1 MTTGEKIAM
10 LRKRKNITQEQL
22 AEILGVSRQSV
33 SRWEMDQAFP
43 ETEKLIRLSG
53 LFSCSIDFLLSEV
66 LDGKKQ
72 MDAGI
77 SADDCVAFIRECGYF
92 FLATS
97 VADCPRLRPFGM
109 IFSDN
114 EMLYIITDKQKS
126 VYSDLKQNARVE
138 LASFNPVTRK
148 WIRIS
153 GSVREN
159 DTCVS
164 RELALSA
171 YPSLRQKYP
180 GEQEVFLAIF
190 QVHTEAV
197 SIN

>member
-138 LASFNPVTRK
+138 LASYNPVTRR

-153 GSVREN
+153 GNVSES

-164 RELALSA
+164 HELALSA
-171 YPSLRQKYP
+171 YPTLRQKYP

>member
-53 LFSCSIDFLLSEV
+53 LFSCSIDFLLSEL

-126 VYSDLKQNARVE
+126 VYSDLKQNAKVE
-138 LASFNPVTRK
+138 LASYNPVTRK
-148 WIRIS
+148 WIRIN
-153 GSVREN
+153 GNVIEN

-164 RELALSA
+164 HELALSA
-171 YPSLRQKYP
+171 YPTLKQKYP
-180 GEQEVFLAIF
+180 GEQEVFLAIY
-190 QVHTEAV
+190 QVHIEAV

>member
-10 LRKRKNITQEQL
+10 LRKRKQITQEQL

-43 ETEKLIRLSG
+43 ETEKLIRLAG

-66 LDGKKQ
+66 LAGKTQ
-72 MDAGI
+72 EVESL
-77 SADDCVAFIRECGYF
+77 SADSCVAFIQECGYF

-97 VADCPRLRPFGM
+97 VTDCPRLRPLGM
-109 IFSDN
+109 IFTDG
-114 EMLYIITDKQKS
+114 EMLFIITDKRKS
-126 VYSDLKQNARVE
+126 VYSDLQQNAKVE
-138 LASFNPVTRK
+138 LASFNPTTRK

-153 GSVREN
+153 GTVSDD
-159 DTCVS
+159 DTCAAH
-164 RELALSA
+164 ELAMSA

-180 GEQEVFLAIF
+180 GEQEAFLAICRICI
-190 QVHTEAV
+190 EAAD
-197 SIN
+197 IN

>member
-66 LDGKKQ
+66 LSGRNQ
-72 MDAGI
+72 TEAGI
-77 SADDCVAFIRECGYF
+77 SADSCVAFVRECGYF

-97 VADCPRLRPFGM
+97 VTDRPRLRPFGM
-109 IFSDN
+109 ICSDG
-114 EMLYIITDKQKS
+114 EALYIVTDRRKS
-126 VYSDLKQNARVE
+126 VCSDLKQNSRVE
-138 LASFNPVTRK
+138 LASYHPANGK

-153 GSVREN
+153 GEVIED
-159 DTCVS
+159 DTYVS
-164 RELALSA
+164 RELVLSA
-171 YPSLRQKYP
+171 YPALRQKYS
-180 GEQEVFLAIF
+180 GEQEAFLAIW

>member
-72 MDAGI
+72 MDTGI

-114 EMLYIITDKQKS
+114 EALYIITDKQKS

-138 LASFNPVTRK
+138 LASFNPITRK

-153 GSVREN
+153 GNVSEN

-164 RELALSA
+164 HELALSA
-171 YPSLRQKYP
+171 YPPLRQKYP
-180 GEQEVFLAIF
+180 GEQEVFLAIY
-190 QVHTEAV
+190 QVHIEAV

>member
-22 AEILGVSRQSV
+22 AEMLGVARQSV

-43 ETEKLIRLSG
+43 ETEKLIRLAG

-72 MDAGI
+72 AAEGL
-77 SADDCVAFIRECGYF
+77 SADACVAFIQECGYF

-97 VADCPRLRPFGM
+97 VVDCPRLRPFGM
-109 IFSDN
+109 ICSDG
-114 EMLYIITDKQKS
+114 ETLFIITDKRKS
-126 VYSDLKQNARVE
+126 VYSDLKQNGKVE
-138 LASFNPVTRK
+138 LASFNPTTRK

-153 GSVREN
+153 GAASED
-159 DTCVS
+159 DTYAGH
-164 RELALSA
+164 ELVLSA
-171 YPSLRQKYP
+171 YPTLRQKYP
-180 GEQEVFLAIF
+180 GEQEAFLAIC
-190 QVHTEAV
+190 QVHIESA

>member
-72 MDAGI
+72 MAAGI
-77 SADDCVAFIRECGYF
+77 SADGCVAFIRECGYF

-109 IFSDN
+109 ICSDG
-114 EMLYIITDKQKS
+114 ETLYIITDKRKS

-138 LASFNPVTRK
+138 LASFNPATRK

-153 GSVREN
+153 GDVSED
-159 DTCVS
+159 DTFVS
-164 RELALSA
+164 HELALSA

-180 GEQEVFLAIF
+180 GEQEAFLAIY
-190 QVHTEAV
+190 QVHIEAV

>member
-77 SADDCVAFIRECGYF
+77 SAYDCVAFIRECGYY

-114 EMLYIITDKQKS
+114 EVLYIITDKQKN
-126 VYSDLKQNARVE
+126 VYSDLKQNAKVE

-148 WIRIS
+148 WIRIRGNVS
-153 GSVREN
+153 EN
-159 DTCVS
+159 DTCIGH
-164 RELALSA
+164 ELALSA

-180 GEQEVFLAIF
+180 GEQEVFLAIY
-190 QVHTEAV
+190 QVHIEAV